1 MRRSTIFLYLTIL
14 FSSRLNAQTDSI
26 TYKTDTVIKEV
37 HLEEVMV
44 KAFEQNRRLKDVP
57 AAVNYVS
64 AQTLNRFSS
73 ASIVAAVNSTPGI
86 RMEER
91 SPGSYRINIRGSSL
105 RSPFGVRNVKIYYN
119 DIPYTDPGGNSY
131 LNNLG
136 YYNINS
142 IEIIKGPGSSLYGA
156 GTGGVMM
163 IESLNENAI
172 PGLSAEY
179 TGGSYN
185 LRNIYG
191 AFTTNNDK
199 AVTRLS
205 YQHQKND
212 GYRDQSGL
220 QRDVLGWNGIFKMDD
235 KKQIKASFLYSDLS
249 YETPGAQT
257 LVEYTANPKGAR
269 PGSAQAKAAV
279 SEKTFVAGASYWQ
292 QLTSR
297 LENKTTLYA
306 MFTDFN
312 NPNLRGYDRSTD
324 PHAGGRTVFTFK
336 QPADHSLITIN
347 VGGELQQ
354 AFTKVA
360 THKNVGG
367 NADSLRSTDDIK
379 NRQSFVFGQASLDV
393 ADWTFTAGASWNQ
406 LKVRFQRY
414 TPRASGEQ
422 VRKFDN
428 EIAPRF
434 SVLKKIE
441 NISLYSSVS
450 KGFSPP
456 TSAELFPTGGT
467 VNFGLNAEDGVNYDL
482 GFRGNFLRRLYVDV
496 NAFLFSLNN
505 TIVVR
510 KDAFGGDFYINA
522 GKTKQHGVETYINY
536 SLFATSPFV
545 NRSSIWLS
553 HTWHN
558 FEYKSFKQATDDFS
572 GKKMP
577 AEAPHTIAAGFDILA
592 NNGLSALLT
601 YYYSDK
607 LPLND
612 ANTVYAKEYNLLGLK
627 LGYEKLLHE
636 KFRFRIF
643 AGVENLLDEKYSLG
657 SDING
662 FGGRYYN
669 AAPGRNY
676 YGGISLSCE
685 HKRS

>member
-1 MRRSTIFLYLTIL
+1 MTRSIVVLFLIAV
-14 FSSRLNAQTDSI
+14 SSFQLNAQTDTI
-26 TYKTDTVIKEV
+26 ATIQTDTTEQK
-37 HLEEVMV
+37 LEEVVV
-44 KAFEQNRRLKDVP
+44 KAFEQNRRLKDIP

-64 AQTLNRFSS
+64 PQIFNRFSS
-73 ASIVAAVNSTPGI
+73 ASIVAAVNATPGI

-136 YYNINS
+136 YYNFNS
-142 IEIIKGPGSSLYGA
+142 LEIIKGPGSSLYGA

-163 IESLNENAI
+163 IESLNENAV
-172 PGLSAEY
+172 PGVTAEY

-185 LRNIYG
+185 LRNVYG
-191 AFTTNNDK
+191 AITTNNEK
-199 AVTRLS
+199 AITRVS

-212 GYRDQSGL
+212 GYRNQSGL
-220 QRDVLGWNGIFKMDD
+220 QRDVLSWNGLFKVDD
-235 KKQIKASFLYSDLS
+235 KRRIKASFLYSDLA

-257 LVEYTANPKGAR
+257 LAEYKANPKGSR
-269 PGSAQAKAAV
+269 PNAEQVKAAV
-279 SEKTFVAGASYWQ
+279 SAKTFVAGASYLQ
-292 QLTSR
+292 QIASK
-297 LENKTTLYA
+297 LENKTTLYG
-306 MFTDFN
+306 MFTDFR
-312 NPNLRGYDRSTD
+312 NPNLRGYDRSAD

-336 QPADHSLITIN
+336 QPADQSLITIN

-354 AFTKVA
+354 GFTKVA
-360 THKNVGG
+360 THKNVAG
-367 NADSLRSTDDIK
+367 NADSIRSTDDIK
-379 NRQSFVFGQASLDV
+379 NRQAFVFGQASVDIS
-393 ADWTFTAGASWNQ
+393 DWTFIAGASWNQ

-434 SVLKKIE
+434 SVLRKID

-456 TSAELFPTGGT
+456 TTAELFPTGGSI
-467 VNFGLNAEDGVNYDL
+467 NFGLNPEDGVNYDL
-482 GFRGNFLRRLYVDV
+482 GFRGNFLRRLYIDI

-510 KDAFGGDFYINA
+510 KDAFGGDFYTNA
-522 GKTKQHGVETYINY
+522 GKTKQHGVETHINY
-536 SLFATSPFV
+536 SLFSTSPFV
-545 NRSSIWLS
+545 NRSAVWLS

-558 FEYKSFKQATDDFS
+558 FEYRSFKQGTDDFS

-577 AEAPHTIAAGFDILA
+577 AQAPHTIAAGFDFVA

-612 ANTVYAKEYNLLGLK
+612 ANTAFADDFNLLGLK
-627 LGYEKLLHE
+627 LGYEKLLHQ
-636 KFRFRIF
+636 KFRVRLF
-643 AGVENLLDEKYSLG
+643 AGADNLLDEKYSLG
-657 SDING
+657 NDING

-676 YGGISLSCE
+676 YGGITVSCE
-685 HKRS
+685 KKRS